1 MSNKLYKNYRKTL
14 KEFFTGKHCKPLTE
28 KELLKHLHIPE
39 QNLGVVKQVLTDLL
53 LEEFLEVKRKKF
65 SLKMNEPPPIIGI
78 LRQHV
83 RGFGFFKPD
92 SKSKMK
98 EEVFIPKTCM
108 EGAVDGDRVE
118 VKLLPPTGIG
128 KGPEGKVVTII
139 KRGRTHL
146 GATITHFDKSGNAY
160 AYAPLLGSAKPLLVR
175 LKPSSTCK
183 RGDRLL
189 LKIEDWGDRTHPITG
204 SITKHIGS
212 ISDAGLDVVAAM
224 HEFDLPKGFSKEVMK
239 EVKQWGSS
247 VDPKHFKERQDFT
260 NETTITIDPET
271 AKDFDDALSLS
282 QDKQG
287 NFHLAVHIADVSAY
301 VKSGS
306 ALDKEAGY
314 RSNTTYFP
322 GECIPMIPSALS
334 DGLCSLKPHVVRL
347 TLTVLMDFD
356 PKGILQKTEI
366 CRSYIKS
373 NKRFSYEEAKEVLE
387 GKEKSPYKKDIEGLV
402 KLCHLLKRQRAGR
415 GSIDF
420 ALPELVVKVEKNG
433 EPSGVHTVEYDIT
446 HQLVE
451 ECMLKANEVV
461 AKELS
466 DRGIKLLFR
475 IHEEP
480 EGTSME
486 EFAALARLLGFHMP
500 KKKPSMQEIADL
512 FNKAKTTAYAHR
524 LSVAF
529 IRSMKLAIY
538 SPENVG
544 HFGLALEHY
553 CHFTSP
559 IRRYS
564 DLIIHRLLMKEQM
577 DEGELREIALKCSE
591 QERLSMRAESHVKR
605 LKKLR
610 LLTKWKEEDPTREY
624 TAIITQVKPVG
635 IILEI
640 QDVMLEGFFH
650 ISELENDYFDFNPAT
665 NQLKGRGTGIIHK
678 VSDTLSVIPDKIDLI
693 ELEVKWKAH
702 ETASAP
708 KKPRKKRRKL
718 TR

>member
-14 KEFFTGKHCKPLTE
+14 KQFFTGKNCKPLTE
-28 KELLKHLHIPE
+28 KELLKQLQIPE
-39 QNLGVVKQVLTDLL
+39 QNFNIVKQVLTDLL
-53 LEEFLEVKRKKF
+53 LEEFLEVKKKKF
-65 SLKMNEPPPIIGI
+65 TLKVNKPPPLIGT
-78 LRQHV
+78 LRVHV

-92 SKSKMK
+92 SKSLMK
-98 EEVFIPKTCM
+98 EEVFIPKGCM

-118 VKLLPPTGIG
+118 VKILPPTGIG
-128 KGPEGKVVTII
+128 KGQEGKVVTII

-146 GATITHFDKSGNAY
+146 GATITHFDKTGNAY
-160 AYAPLLGSAKPLLVR
+160 AYAPLLGAAKPLLVPMNSF
-175 LKPSSTCK
+175 PSCK
-183 RGDRLL
+183 EGDRVL
-189 LKIEDWGDRTHPITG
+189 LKVTGWGDRTRPPTCT
-204 SITKHIGS
+204 ITKNIGS
-212 ISDAGLDVVAAM
+212 ISDASLDVEAAVN
-224 HEFDLPKGFSKEVMK
+224 EFDLPKEFSKEVMK
-239 EVKQWGSS
+239 EVKQWGST
-247 VDPKHFKERQDFT
+247 VDPKYFKDRRDFT
-260 NETTITIDPET
+260 NLTTITIDPET
-271 AKDFDDALSLS
+271 ARDFDDALSLNI
-282 QDKQG
+282 DKQG

-306 ALDKEAGY
+306 TLDKEALY

-322 GECIPMIPSALS
+322 AQCIPMIPSELS
-334 DGLCSLKPHVVRL
+334 DGLCSLKPNVVRL
-347 TLTVLMDFD
+347 TITILMDFD
-356 PKGILQKTEI
+356 AQGNLKKTEF

-373 NKRFSYEEAKEVLE
+373 NKRFSYEEAKEVLD
-387 GKEKSPYKKDIEGLV
+387 GKKKSPYKKEIEGLAQ
-402 KLCHLLKRQRAGR
+402 LCHLLKQQRKGR

-433 EPSGVHTVEYDIT
+433 EPSAVHTVEYDIT

-461 AKELS
+461 AKALS
-466 DRGIKLLFR
+466 DRGVKLLFR
-475 IHEEP
+475 VHEEP

-500 KKKPSMQEIADL
+500 QKKPSMQEIADL
-512 FNKAKTTAYAHR
+512 FDTAKKTAYAHR

-564 DLIIHRLLMKEQM
+564 DLIIHRLLMKEKI

-591 QERLSMRAESHVKR
+591 QERLSMRAETHVKR

-610 LLTKWKEEDPTREY
+610 LLKTWKEEDPTREY
-624 TAIITQVKPVG
+624 TAVITQVKPVG
-635 IILEI
+635 ITLEI
-640 QDVMLEGFFH
+640 QELMLEGFLH
-650 ISELENDYFDFNPAT
+650 VSELENDFFDFNTAT
-665 NQLKGRGTGIIHK
+665 NQLKGRDTGIIHK
-678 VSDTLSVIPDKIDLI
+678 VCDTLSVTADRINLI

-702 ETASAP
+702 EANSFP
-708 KKPRKKRRKL
+708 KKPRKKRRK
-718 TR
+718 R